1 MLRSYRY
8 VFVILAALAPLI
20 ALAIATDA
28 FLVYQKRETMRQE
41 VIGRV
46 RPLMTAVD
54 TALAASEAALR
65 TLAASKA
72 LKSGDVR
79 GFHEESRR
87 FLATQPHLGNVSL
100 ASAEGE
106 NLAEAVWAFGARAR
120 VYTDLPSFYTA
131 AKEGVTTYGNIA
143 IGPALGAAAVRMR
156 IPVIHDG
163 AVRYVI
169 SAPHRLDWF
178 EAILRAQAP
187 PADWILALLDGNRH
201 FIARLPPVTPSS
213 ASLQAAL
220 EVGPDGAFSARSID
234 GSAVYTTSVTSAR
247 SGWALAVAIPQREID
262 DPAWRVFWGLVAG
275 TVIALAIALPL
286 LLHISRRL
294 ENRYRRVS

>member
-54 TALAASEAALR
+54 TALAASEASLR

-72 LKSGDVR
+72 LKSGDLR

-100 ASAEGE
+100 ASVEGE
-106 NLAEAVWAFGARAR
+106 NLAEAVWAFGTRAR

-156 IPVIHDG
+156 MPVVNNGTVH
-163 AVRYVI
+163 YVI
-169 SAPHRLDWF
+169 SAPHRLEWF
-178 EAILRAQAP
+178 EGVLREQQP
-187 PADWILALLDGNRH
+187 PADWMVALLDANKQ
-201 FIARLPPVTPSS
+201 FIARLPTSTPSS
-213 ASLQAAL
+213 S
-220 EVGPDGAFSARSID
+220 
-234 GSAVYTTSVTSAR
+234 SV
-247 SGWALAVAIPQREID
+247 
-262 DPAWRVFWGLVAG
+262 
-275 TVIALAIALPL
+275 
-286 LLHISRRL
+286 
-294 ENRYRRVS
+294 

>member
-54 TALAASEAALR
+54 TALAASEASLR

-72 LKSGDVR
+72 LKSGDLR

-100 ASAEGE
+100 ASVEGE
-106 NLAEAVWAFGARAR
+106 NLAEAVWAFGTRAR

-131 AKEGVTTYGNIA
+131 AAGDA
-143 IGPALGAAAVRMR
+143 IGPALGASAVRMR

-187 PADWILALLDGNRH
+187 PTEWILALLDGNRH

-220 EVGPDGAFSARSID
+220 EVGADGAFSARTID

>member
-8 VFVILAALAPLI
+8 VLVILAAITPLVV
-20 ALAIATDA
+20 LGIATDA

-46 RPLMTAVD
+46 RPMMSAVD

-72 LKSGDVR
+72 LQAGDLR
-79 GFHEESRR
+79 AFHEESRR

-100 ASAEGE
+100 ASVEGE
-106 NLAEAVWAFGARAR
+106 NLAEAIWPFGTRAR
-120 VYTDLPSFYTA
+120 VYTDLPSFYMA

-143 IGPALGAAAVRMR
+143 IGPALGSAAVRMR
-156 IPVIHDG
+156 LPVIHEG

-178 EAILRAQAP
+178 EGILRAQNP
-187 PADWILALLDGNRH
+187 PADWIVVLLDGNRH

-220 EVGPDGAFSARSID
+220 EIEPDGAFSARTID
-234 GSAVYTTSVTSAR
+234 GVATYATAVTSAR
-247 SGWALAVAIPQREID
+247 TGWTLAVAIPQREID
-262 DPAWRVFWGLVAG
+262 DPAWRIFWGLIAG

-286 LLHISRRL
+286 LLYIMRRI
-294 ENRYRRVS
+294 ERRYRRVS

>member
-8 VFVILAALAPLI
+8 VLVILAAITPLVV
-20 ALAIATDA
+20 LAIATDA

-54 TALAASEAALR
+54 TALAGSEAALL

-72 LKSGDVR
+72 LQSGDLR

-87 FLATQPHLGNVSL
+87 FLATQLHLGNVSL
-100 ASAEGE
+100 ASVEGE
-106 NLAEAVWAFGARAR
+106 NLTEAVWAYGKRAR
-120 VYTDLPSFYTA
+120 VYTDLPSFYMA
-131 AKEGVTTYGNIA
+131 AKEGVTTYGNVA
-143 IGPALGAAAVRMR
+143 VGPALGTAAVRIRM
-156 IPVIHDG
+156 PVIHDG
-163 AVRYVI
+163 EVRYVI
-169 SAPHRLDWF
+169 SVPHRLEWF
-178 EAILRAQAP
+178 ENILRAQKP
-187 PADWILALLDGNRH
+187 PADWIVALLDGNRH

-220 EVGPDGAFSARSID
+220 EAGPDGVFTARTID

-247 SGWALAVAIPQREID
+247 SGWTLAVAIPQREID

-286 LLHISRRL
+286 LVNIIRRI
-294 ENRYRRVS
+294 ESRYRRVS